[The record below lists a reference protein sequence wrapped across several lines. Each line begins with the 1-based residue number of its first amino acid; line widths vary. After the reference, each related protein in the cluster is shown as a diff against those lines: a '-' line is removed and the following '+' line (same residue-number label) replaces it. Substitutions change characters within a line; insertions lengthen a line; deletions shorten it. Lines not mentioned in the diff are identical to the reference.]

1 MIRASSAISND
12 FARTFQTTHIQ
23 GDSNLW
29 LYNVTSKPLKFSQG
43 DNERE
48 WRRYG
53 RRLDSISQ
61 IYAVNTCDSHAPFS
75 VPEYGS
81 TSRKDAMTP
90 VPMDSANV
98 GPTFWV
104 KEFNPFDPGLDLVRS
119 QELEEIKCEW

>member
-1 MIRASSAISND
+1 
-12 FARTFQTTHIQ
+12 
-23 GDSNLW
+23 
-29 LYNVTSKPLKFSQG
+29 VTSKPLKFSQG

-61 IYAVNTCDSHAPFS
+61 IYAVNTCDSHAPF
-75 VPEYGS
+75 
-81 TSRKDAMTP
+81 
-90 VPMDSANV
+90 
-98 GPTFWV
+98 WV